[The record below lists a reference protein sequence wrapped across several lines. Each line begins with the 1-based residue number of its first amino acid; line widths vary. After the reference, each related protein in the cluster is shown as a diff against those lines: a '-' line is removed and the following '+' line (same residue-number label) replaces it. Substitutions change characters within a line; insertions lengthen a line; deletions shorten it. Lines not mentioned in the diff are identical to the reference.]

1 MTNTEAQC
9 FAIKNA
15 AYIQQAHPKNAK
27 DAMST
32 KLTSRSLHADVRYV
46 REKLGISSACTDWQV
61 RPGESYRLRIE
72 RRPLIEP
79 ERWQMTSY
87 AMQAG
92 PDNSFSYDRLPGC
105 NPLYVKLIL
114 TVQFHK
120 CNFVPMH
127 GIVLGGL
134 TEFLW

>member
-79 ERWQMTSY
+79 ER
-87 AMQAG
+87 
-92 PDNSFSYDRLPGC
+92 
-105 NPLYVKLIL
+105 
-114 TVQFHK
+114 
-120 CNFVPMH
+120 
-127 GIVLGGL
+127 
-134 TEFLW
+134 